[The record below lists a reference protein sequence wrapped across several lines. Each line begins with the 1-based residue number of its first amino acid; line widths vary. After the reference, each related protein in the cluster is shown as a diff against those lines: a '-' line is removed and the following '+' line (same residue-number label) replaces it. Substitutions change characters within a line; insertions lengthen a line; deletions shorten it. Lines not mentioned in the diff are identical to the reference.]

1 MSLLP
6 IAPDAE
12 RARNSIDRFAALTV
26 QASEEAVRRARGML
40 STLGFLCL
48 VLFLSLVVVV
58 WRANA
63 MEQERDRLVVELRNE
78 RAARVEATLAAK
90 GVEMNVATYAL
101 DTQARRDIVDGR
113 MLEQEQRS
121 SELARLAAKVERD
134 KLIEADCV
142 TPRSILTAAGL

>member
-6 IAPDAE
+6 TTQASE
-12 RARNSIDRFAALTV
+12 RMINSIDRFAALTV
-26 QASEEAVRRARGML
+26 QASEEAVRHARGLL

-48 VLFLSLVVVV
+48 VLLVSLVAVG

-63 MEQERDRLVVELRNE
+63 IEQERDKLVAELRSE

-90 GVEMNVATYAL
+90 DVEMNVATYAL
-101 DTQARRDIVDGR
+101 DTRARRDIVDER

-121 SELARLAAKVERD
+121 SELAELAAKVERD

>member
-6 IAPDAE
+6 TAQDSE

-48 VLFLSLVVVV
+48 VLFLSLVAVV

-63 MEQERDRLVVELRNE
+63 MEQARDRLVVELRNE

-101 DTQARRDIVDGR
+101 DTRARRDIVDGR

-121 SELARLAAKVERD
+121 SELAELAAKVERD